1 MRSDHRPDIWASA
14 MHDVKDTT
22 WQTCFTYDL
31 AKHVSRHGRKLT
43 GLRDGRIS
51 DRDGRRYFPAQQ
63 IKRKI
68 PRRYEPSDAAWLS
81 QRIIEGDVV
90 RDMRFGF
97 RVQNRRSKEAE
108 ITGGARKLFQIA
120 FDQVRDTQQKF
131 RSLHCG
137 FFRPIN
143 KRLFCGRRSGVYV
156 ACVAI
161 GDMRIWFSGRRLDIV
176 EVLPAGWL
184 CELAVDEILNLR

>member
-51 DRDGRRYFPAQQ
+51 ERDGRRYFPAQQ

-68 PRRYEPSDAAWLS
+68 PRRYEPSDEEWLL
-81 QRIIEGDVV
+81 QLIIESVDF
-90 RDMRFGF
+90 RDQIYGF
-97 RVQNRRSKEAE
+97 LAHNSRS
-108 ITGGARKLFQIA
+108 
-120 FDQVRDTQQKF
+120 
-131 RSLHCG
+131 H
-137 FFRPIN
+137 
-143 KRLFCGRRSGVYV
+143 Y
-156 ACVAI
+156 
-161 GDMRIWFSGRRLDIV
+161 
-176 EVLPAGWL
+176 
-184 CELAVDEILNLR
+184 